1 MAQTYIEYQFSI
13 TPTQPGSEILIAQLG
28 ELGFE
33 SFVETE
39 EGVTAYIQ
47 QEDFNPDLLSEIQI
61 LNSDAFE
68 ISYSSQIIEQVNW
81 NEEWERN
88 FAPIE
93 VSDRCVVRAP
103 FHEAFNVKYE
113 IIIEPKMSFGT
124 GHHET
129 THMMLEYLL
138 DTDLQGKTVLDM
150 GCGTAVLAILAEMRG
165 ARDIDAID
173 IDAWC
178 VENSEEN
185 IGRNNCKHIKVAL
198 GDVAVIDSEKKYDVV
213 IANINRNVLLK
224 DIGTYAS
231 VLNKEG
237 ILLLS
242 GFYSEDLEIIQKSC
256 GKSGLSYV
264 DNKLRNNWVAV
275 KFVN

>member
-1 MAQTYIEYQFSI
+1 MAQTYIEYKFSVL
-13 TPTQPGSEILIAQLG
+13 PLQPGSEILIAQLG

-33 SFVETE
+33 SFVETD
-39 EGVTAYIQ
+39 EGVDAYILKDKWEPEKLEGVQ
-47 QEDFNPDLLSEIQI
+47 LLNNEEFIIGYTSR
-61 LNSDAFE
+61 
-68 ISYSSQIIEQVNW
+68 IIEQVNW

-88 FAPIE
+88 FEPIE
-93 VSDRCVVRAP
+93 VSEQCVVRAP
-103 FHEAFNVKYE
+103 FHSTFHVSYE

-138 DTDLQGKTVLDM
+138 EADMQGKTVLDM

-165 ARDIDAID
+165 AGDVDAID

-178 VENSEEN
+178 VENSGEN
-185 IGRNNCKHIKVAL
+185 ISRNNCRNIKVAL
-198 GDVAVIDSEKKYDVV
+198 GDSTVIDSVKKYDVV

-224 DIGTYAS
+224 DIGIYADI
-231 VLNKEG
+231 LKEDG
-237 ILLLS
+237 MLLLS
-242 GFYSEDLEIIQKSC
+242 GFYLEDLEIIRKSC
-256 GKSGLSYV
+256 VTHGLKYV
-264 DNKLRNNWVAV
+264 NNKLRNNWVAV